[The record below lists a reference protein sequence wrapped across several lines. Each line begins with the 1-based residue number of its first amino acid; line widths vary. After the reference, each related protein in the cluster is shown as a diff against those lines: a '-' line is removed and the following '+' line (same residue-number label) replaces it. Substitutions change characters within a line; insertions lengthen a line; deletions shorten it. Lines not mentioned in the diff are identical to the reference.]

1 MIWLGIGLGFGAR
14 DLPRAD
20 ARRRQRAAWVL
31 GRAWEVEFCDHAERA
46 GPAWLTPEDIEQ
58 VKRHAASLGIKCEPL
73 REASGRY
80 SRPVDLPRRLVTRAR
95 QLEHELTVALRA
107 GDAGVAEV
115 VERWTDS
122 ELGWTDRLA
131 EVLREPSEPG
141 EAGEV
146 ALAMTLACEYNVQGV
161 RSELAVRQGASGP
174 DWIRQ
179 LARLASA
186 SLETQAGDR
195 VTAWPDEMERL
206 VVGLEGEAAAVV
218 RMLAAGG
225 PAMIDA
231 FERATGAG
239 SNATFALIEAARAE
253 ARRRRQP

>member
-131 EVLREPSEPG
+131 EVLRELPARESAPTVHRL
-141 EAGEV
+141 EAG
-146 ALAMTLACEYNVQGV
+146 ATGV
-161 RSELAVRQGASGP
+161 VTVDAS
-174 DWIRQ
+174 Q
-179 LARLASA
+179 RLQH
-186 SLETQAGDR
+186 TVDF
-195 VTAWPDEMERL
+195 TDESTPTRRAKPADYMLRL
-206 VVGLEGEAAAVV
+206 VNSRGET
-218 RMLAAGG
+218 G
-225 PAMIDA
+225 PWS
-231 FERATGAG
+231 ETATETIGA
-239 SNATFALIEAARAE
+239 
-253 ARRRRQP
+253 